1 MNYIIISESCVIEY
15 CSQLFK
21 FAGKTIISMEGSG
34 KELNKKS
41 GYARRI
47 VKWGFRNCIL
57 IVCFLSFQFKA
68 AAPGASV
75 AFIFKSEPVEAYTR
89 LINAVVMVESSGD
102 TLAFNL
108 IEEAYGAFQI
118 RPIRLLDYYQ
128 RTGRKYKIEDC
139 YNYKISKEI
148 FLYYAIRNGNL
159 DYQTIARNWNGSGK
173 MTLDYWKKVLA
184 HL

>member
-1 MNYIIISESCVIEY
+1 
-15 CSQLFK
+15 
-21 FAGKTIISMEGSG
+21 
-34 KELNKKS
+34 
-41 GYARRI
+41 
-47 VKWGFRNCIL
+47 
-57 IVCFLSFQFKA
+57 
-68 AAPGASV
+68 
-75 AFIFKSEPVEAYTR
+75 
-89 LINAVVMVESSGD
+89 MVESSGD